1 MNRYSLLN
9 SVQAG
14 SFTNTNRHIDFLI
27 PEGVYD
33 MSQCFVQ
40 LICRLVTAST
50 EVHNMVL
57 RNTITS
63 ITPKNIDLIRNC
75 WLSGDKV
82 GRLEDI
88 SRVNVL
94 QSNMFELT
102 KSTSE
107 KIATIDSLYQVRDY
121 EQGLILSPFVQMYKD
136 GSVASSYRDV
146 YLRIPLSQLFSLG
159 SLTALDVSKTG
170 RLTVHVEI
178 ENLSYL
184 EFVEAKLFKD
194 PALAE
199 EGKMNNVLTNTNQ
212 ITTKAYDASTNPN
225 GIIYESL
232 EQSPYFVGQKLLLSA
247 LASVGAN
254 LTNQVVT
261 VLAIV
266 HNVVQ
271 KTITLT
277 LDYTFQTTSPVVEW
291 TGINVVEKA
300 VDLPATLSI
309 ANANLGVAEVM
320 GAKGAS
326 PDVLEYLTFTSE
338 QFSNNSSM
346 LEKVF
351 EVEASAVNAFLLFNN
366 NTSNMISNNKKV
378 NDYRMR
384 IGTQNGQYDVYDR
397 NIRVNYENDGVL
409 CHDALHY
416 DAINRAM
423 VNAGLPLKNLTM
435 LNMARNAVALASKF
449 KVVDGD
455 QNILILATPLPLTPM
470 SKTLQFSVSTKAP
483 EDRIENVIL
492 FKQVLRTVKLM

>member
-14 SFTNTNRHIDFLI
+14 SFTNTNRHIDFLM

-57 RNTITS
+57 KNTITS

-184 EFVEAKLFKD
+184 QFVEATLFKD
-194 PALAE
+194 PALAQ
-199 EGKMNNVLTNTNQ
+199 EGSMNPVSTNTNQ
-212 ITTKAYDASTNPN
+212 ITTRAYDASTNTQ

-232 EQSPYFVGQKLLLSA
+232 EQSPYFVGQKLLLTATPA
-247 LASVGAN
+247 LSP
-254 LTNQVVT
+254 TPQEVT
-261 VLAIV
+261 VVAIV

-277 LDYTFQTTSPVVEW
+277 LDYFFNASSPVVNY
-291 TGINVVEKA
+291 TVVTVTEKPEA
-300 VDLPATLSI
+300 LPATLSI

-338 QFSNNSSM
+338 QFSNNSAM

-397 NIRVNYENDGVL
+397 NIRVNYVNDGVL

-435 LNMARNAVALASKF
+435 LNMARNAPLLSAKFQVADSF
-449 KVVDGD
+449 

-470 SKTLQFSVSTKAP
+470 SKTLQFSVSTKEPA
-483 EDRIENVIL
+483 DRIENVIL
-492 FKQVLRTVKLM
+492 FKQVLKTVKLM